1 MAENPKRGELQIVLG
16 EKKYK
21 ARVTLDVVKRIET
34 ACGQGVVRIAQTL
47 SAGELTTTQMVSIL
61 TPVIRAG
68 GNDVSEKKVGEALW
82 DAGLAD
88 GMRSIGEILS
98 QVLTSGDDEGNE
110 KEAEN
115 LLV

>member
-1 MAENPKRGELQIVLG
+1 MAENPKRGELTIALG
-16 EKKYK
+16 AKKYK

-34 ACGQGVVRIAQTL
+34 SCNQGVVRIAQTL
-47 SAGELTTTQMVSIL
+47 AAGELTITQIISIL

-68 GNDVSEKKVGEALW
+68 GNDVDEKEVGQALW

-88 GMRSIGEILS
+88 GMKAIGEVLS
-98 QVLTSGDDEGNE
+98 QVLGSGEDEGNE

>member
-1 MAENPKRGELQIVLG
+1 
-16 EKKYK
+16 
-21 ARVTLDVVKRIET
+21 VTLDVVKRIET
-34 ACGQGVVRIAQTL
+34 ACNQGVVKIAQTL
-47 SAGELTTTQMVSIL
+47 AAGELTTSQMVSIL

-68 GNDVSEKKVGEALW
+68 GNDTNEKEVGQALW

-98 QVLTSGDDEGNE
+98 QVLGSGEDEGNE

>member
-1 MAENPKRGELQIVLG
+1 MAENPKRGEMTITLG

-34 ACGQGVVRIAQTL
+34 ACNQGVVRIAQTL
-47 SAGELTTTQMVSIL
+47 AAGELTTTQMVSIL

-68 GNDVSEKKVGEALW
+68 GNDTSEKEVGQALW

-88 GMRSIGEILS
+88 GMKAIGEILS
-98 QVLTSGDDEGNE
+98 QVLASGDDEGNE
-110 KEAEN
+110 KQAEQA
-115 LLV
+115 LL